1 MSLYD
6 ALLIGVSGLN
16 AQSRAMSIFSSNI
29 ANVNTVGYKGSA
41 SAFQTMLGAA
51 NGGAAG
57 LSEGVM
63 ASAQANIAQQGAEFA
78 TSSPTDLA
86 ITGNG
91 FFCVSTSADQ
101 AAQMLYT
108 RAGSFTPD
116 SSGNLR
122 NSAGLYLQG
131 WPANAD
137 GTFPNGGPTGP
148 ININSIGGKGEATS
162 NLSLAANLDAS
173 AVADP
178 NYTVGSMTD
187 GNPPVQPTYST
198 TVNVYDSQGGS
209 QPLKISYIKTG
220 ANSWSYEVA
229 YAGDKS
235 KLNPADALISTGT
248 LTFNAD
254 GSLANATDTT
264 GGTSTS
270 SPDGSINVTIP
281 WDPTTS
287 GLQPQ
292 TIDFKHGTYGKTDG
306 ITQFDSDSVLNNAT
320 VDGALFGNVTGV
332 TIAADGTVYANF
344 SNGLTQAEYKIPLAT
359 FANPDGLAQVGG
371 NAFAVTQNSG
381 AANLGSPGSGNHGG
395 LQSYALEGSTVDL
408 ATEFTNMITTQQ
420 AYSASA
426 RVVSTASQ
434 MLDELMQVQHCKI
447 WRRSSQKGTPPTLVR
462 KKSDTNFMASF
473 TLDFG
478 LFLNS
483 RALSSRWVM
492 ESGAA

>member
-6 ALLIGVSGLN
+6 ALMIGVSGLN

-41 SAFQTMLGAA
+41 STFQTMLGAA

-86 ITGNG
+86 ITGDG
-91 FFCVSTSADQ
+91 FFCVSTSADK

-108 RAGSFTPD
+108 RAGSFNPD
-116 SSGNLR
+116 ASGNLR

-131 WPANAD
+131 WPVNAD

-148 ININSIGGKGEATS
+148 ININSIGGKGEVTS
-162 NLSLAANLDAS
+162 NLSLAANLDAT

-178 NYTVGSMTD
+178 GYTVGSMTN
-187 GNPPVQPTYST
+187 GIPPVQPTYST

-220 ANSWSYEVA
+220 ANTWAYEVA
-229 YAGDKS
+229 YAGDKNNLDPS
-235 KLNPADALISTGT
+235 ANPAPPLIATGT
-248 LTFNAD
+248 LTFNSD
-254 GSLANATDTT
+254 GSLASAADTT
-264 GGTSTS
+264 SGSSVS
-270 SPDGSINVTIP
+270 SPDGSINITIP

-292 TIDFKHGTYGKTDG
+292 KIDFKMGTYGKKDG
-306 ITQFDSDSVLNNAT
+306 ITQTASESVVNNTT

-344 SNGLTQAEYKIPLAT
+344 SNGLTEAEYKIPLAT
-359 FANPDGLAQVGG
+359 FTNPNGLAQVGG
-371 NAFAVTQNSG
+371 NAFAVTQESG
-381 AANLGSPGSGNHGG
+381 AANIGDAGSGNHGG

-434 MLDELMQVQHCKI
+434 MLDELMQMQH
-447 WRRSSQKGTPPTLVR
+447 
-462 KKSDTNFMASF
+462 
-473 TLDFG
+473 
-478 LFLNS
+478 
-483 RALSSRWVM
+483 
-492 ESGAA
+492 

>member
-6 ALLIGVSGLN
+6 ALMIGVSGLN

-63 ASAQANIAQQGAEFA
+63 AGAQANIAQQGAEFA

-137 GTFPNGGPTGP
+137 GTFPSSGPLGP

-173 AVADP
+173 ADAY
-178 NYTVGSMTD
+178 NGTYQIGQMTT

-209 QPLKISYIKTG
+209 QPLKISYLKTG
-220 ANSWSYEVA
+220 ANTWQYEVS
-229 YAGDKS
+229 YSGDVNNLTDPDPNNS
-235 KLNPADALISTGT
+235 LLPMIASGT
-248 LTFNAD
+248 LTFNSD

-264 GGTSTS
+264 PWGTGGS
-270 SPDGSINVTIP
+270 SPDGSLNISIP
-281 WDPTTS
+281 WNPATS

-292 TIDFKHGTYGKTDG
+292 TIDFKMGTYGKMDG
-306 ITQFDSDSVLNNAT
+306 ITQTASDSAVNNAT

-381 AANLGSPGSGNHGG
+381 AATIGDAGAGNRGG

-434 MLDELMQVQHCKI
+434 MLDELMQMQH
-447 WRRSSQKGTPPTLVR
+447 
-462 KKSDTNFMASF
+462 
-473 TLDFG
+473 
-478 LFLNS
+478 
-483 RALSSRWVM
+483 
-492 ESGAA
+492 

>member
-6 ALLIGVSGLN
+6 ALMIGVSGLN
-16 AQSRAMSIFSSNI
+16 ADSRAMSIFSSNI

-91 FFCVSTSADQ
+91 FFCVSTSADK

-116 SSGNLR
+116 ASGNLR
-122 NSAGLYLQG
+122 NSAGLYLMG
-131 WPANAD
+131 WPVNSD
-137 GTFPNGGPTGP
+137 GTFPNSGPLSAV
-148 ININSIGGKGEATS
+148 NIANLGGKGEATS
-162 NLSLAANLDAS
+162 NISIAANLNADA
-173 AVADP
+173 DT
-178 NYTVGSMTD
+178 YTGTYNVGDMTA
-187 GNPPVQPTYST
+187 GNVTPTYT
-198 TVNVYDSQGGS
+198 TTISVYDSQGGS
-209 QPLKISYIKTG
+209 RQVQVSYLKTDANTWQYEISYPGDPNDINTG
-220 ANSWSYEVA
+220 NT
-229 YAGDKS
+229 
-235 KLNPADALISTGT
+235 PPALISAGT
-248 LTFNAD
+248 LTFDSSGNLAGLTSTLG
-254 GSLANATDTT
+254 GSAT
-264 GGTSTS
+264 GGTLDFS
-270 SPDGSINVTIP
+270 IP
-281 WDPTTS
+281 WSASS
-287 GLQPQ
+287 GLQSQ
-292 TIDFKHGTYGKTDG
+292 AISFDMGTIGKTDG
-306 ITQFDSDSVLNNAT
+306 MSQTASDSVVNNTT

-371 NAFAVTQNSG
+371 NAFAITQNSG
-381 AANLGSPGSGNHGG
+381 AAIINGAGVGNRGG
-395 LQSYALEGSTVDL
+395 IQSYALEGSTVDL

-434 MLDELMQVQHCKI
+434 MLDELMQMQH
-447 WRRSSQKGTPPTLVR
+447 
-462 KKSDTNFMASF
+462 
-473 TLDFG
+473 
-478 LFLNS
+478 
-483 RALSSRWVM
+483 
-492 ESGAA
+492 

>member
-6 ALLIGVSGLN
+6 ALMIGVSGLN

-63 ASAQANIAQQGAEFA
+63 AGAQANIAQQGAEFA

-131 WPANAD
+131 WPVNAD

-162 NLSLAANLDAS
+162 NLSLAANLDAG
-173 AVADP
+173 ADAFQGT
-178 NYTVGSMTD
+178 YTVGNMTN
-187 GNPPVQPTYST
+187 GNPPIQPTYST
-198 TVNVYDSQGGS
+198 TVNVYDSQGGA
-209 QPLKISYIKTG
+209 QPLKISYLKTG
-220 ANSWSYEVA
+220 PNTWQYEVA
-229 YAGDKS
+229 YTGDKNNLDS
-235 KLNPADALISTGT
+235 TADPSAPMIASGT
-248 LTFNAD
+248 LTFNSD
-254 GSLANATDTT
+254 GSLANVLDTPP
-264 GGTSTS
+264 GGSGAS
-270 SPDGSINVTIP
+270 SPDGSLNMTIP
-281 WDPTTS
+281 WNPATS

-292 TIDFKHGTYGKTDG
+292 TIDFKMGTYGKKDG
-306 ITQFDSDSVLNNAT
+306 ITQMASESVVNNTT

-344 SNGLTQAEYKIPLAT
+344 SNGLTEAEYKIPLAT

-381 AANLGSPGSGNHGG
+381 AAVIGDAGSGNRGG
-395 LQSYALEGSTVDL
+395 LQAYALEGSTVDL

-434 MLDELMQVQHCKI
+434 MLDELMQMQH
-447 WRRSSQKGTPPTLVR
+447 
-462 KKSDTNFMASF
+462 
-473 TLDFG
+473 
-478 LFLNS
+478 
-483 RALSSRWVM
+483 
-492 ESGAA
+492 

>member
-6 ALLIGVSGLN
+6 ALMIGVSGLN

-57 LSEGVM
+57 LSDGVM
-63 ASAQANIAQQGAEFA
+63 ASAQANITQQGAEFA

-91 FFCVSTSADQ
+91 FFCVSTSADK

-131 WPANAD
+131 WPVNAD
-137 GTFPNGGPTGP
+137 GSVPNSGPLGP
-148 ININSIGGKGEATS
+148 ININSIPGKGEATS

-173 AVADP
+173 ADADP
-178 NYTVGSMTD
+178 NYVVGSMTN
-187 GNPPVQPTYST
+187 GVPPVQPTYST

-220 ANSWSYEVA
+220 ANTWSYEVA
-229 YAGDKS
+229 YTGDKNNLDS
-235 KLNPADALISTGT
+235 TADPNAPLIATGN

-254 GSLANATDTT
+254 GSLASAADTT
-264 GGTSTS
+264 SGSSVS
-270 SPDGSINVTIP
+270 SPDGSINISIP
-281 WDPTTS
+281 WNPATS
-287 GLQPQ
+287 GLKPQ
-292 TIDFKHGTYGKTDG
+292 TIDFKMGTYGKTDG
-306 ITQFDSDSVLNNAT
+306 VTQFNSESVLNNTT
-320 VDGALFGNVTGV
+320 VDGALFGNVTGT
-332 TIAADGTVYANF
+332 TIGADGTVYANF

-381 AANLGSPGSGNHGG
+381 AANLGTPGAGNRGG
-395 LQSYALEGSTVDL
+395 LQAYALEGSTVDL

-434 MLDELMQVQHCKI
+434 MLDELMQIQH
-447 WRRSSQKGTPPTLVR
+447 
-462 KKSDTNFMASF
+462 
-473 TLDFG
+473 
-478 LFLNS
+478 
-483 RALSSRWVM
+483 
-492 ESGAA
+492 

>member
-6 ALLIGVSGLN
+6 ALMIGVSGLN

-57 LSEGVM
+57 LSDGVM
-63 ASAQANIAQQGAEFA
+63 ASASANIAQQGAEFA

-116 SSGNLR
+116 ASGNLR

-137 GTFPNGGPTGP
+137 GTFPNSGPLGP
-148 ININSIGGKGEATS
+148 INISSIGGKGEATS
-162 NLSLAANLDAS
+162 NLSLAANLDAN
-173 AVADP
+173 ADTFGGTYNPGDMSNP
-178 NYTVGSMTD
+178 NI
-187 GNPPVQPTYST
+187 NPPIQPTYST

-209 QPLKISYIKTG
+209 QPLKISYLKTG
-220 ANSWSYEVA
+220 ANTWQYEVT
-229 YAGDKS
+229 YAGDIS
-235 KLNPADALISTGT
+235 KLNSSATPAPPLISCGT

-254 GSLANATDTT
+254 GSLGKTSDTTT
-264 GGTSTS
+264 GGFPGTP
-270 SPDGSINVTIP
+270 SPDGSVNMTIP
-281 WDPTTS
+281 WDPTKS
-287 GLQPQ
+287 GLSPQ
-292 TIDFKHGTYGKTDG
+292 TIDFKTGSYGKTDG
-306 ITQFDSDSVLNNAT
+306 ATQFDSDSVVNNTT

-344 SNGLTQAEYKIPLAT
+344 SNGLTEAEYKIPLAT

-381 AANLGSPGSGNHGG
+381 AATIGDAGAGNRGG

-434 MLDELMQVQHCKI
+434 MLDELMQIQH
-447 WRRSSQKGTPPTLVR
+447 
-462 KKSDTNFMASF
+462 
-473 TLDFG
+473 
-478 LFLNS
+478 
-483 RALSSRWVM
+483 
-492 ESGAA
+492 

>member
-6 ALLIGVSGLN
+6 ALMIGVSGLN

-91 FFCVSTSADQ
+91 FFCVSTSADK

-108 RAGSFTPD
+108 GAGSFNPD
-116 SSGNLR
+116 SAGNLR

-137 GTFPNGGPTGP
+137 GTFPNSGPLGP

-173 AVADP
+173 ADIFNGYNP
-178 NYTVGSMTD
+178 GDMT
-187 GNPPVQPTYST
+187 NAVPPVQPTYST

-209 QPLKISYIKTG
+209 QPLKISYLKTG
-220 ANSWSYEVA
+220 ANTWAYEVA
-229 YAGDKS
+229 YTGDTS
-235 KLNPADALISTGT
+235 KLNPAAPLLDCGT
-248 LTFNAD
+248 LTFNGD
-254 GSLANATDTT
+254 GSLANVTDTT
-264 GGTSTS
+264 PGGSGTS
-270 SPDGSINVTIP
+270 SPDGSLNFTIP

-292 TIDFKHGTYGKTDG
+292 AIDFKLGSYGKTDG
-306 ITQFDSDSVLNNAT
+306 VTQFDSESVVNNTT

-359 FANPDGLAQVGG
+359 FTNPNGLAQVGG
-371 NAFAVTQNSG
+371 NAFAVTQDSG
-381 AANLGSPGSGNHGG
+381 AAVIGDAGDGNRGG

-426 RVVSTASQ
+426 RVISTASQ
-434 MLDELMQVQHCKI
+434 MLDELMQIQH
-447 WRRSSQKGTPPTLVR
+447 
-462 KKSDTNFMASF
+462 
-473 TLDFG
+473 
-478 LFLNS
+478 
-483 RALSSRWVM
+483 
-492 ESGAA
+492 

>member
-41 SAFQTMLGAA
+41 STFQTMLGAA

-86 ITGNG
+86 ITGDG
-91 FFCVSTSADQ
+91 FFCVSTSADK

-108 RAGSFTPD
+108 RAGSFNPD
-116 SSGNLR
+116 ASGNLR

-137 GTFPNGGPTGP
+137 GTFPNSGPLGP
-148 ININSIGGKGEATS
+148 ININSIGGKGEASS
-162 NLSLAANLDAS
+162 NLSLAANLDAG
-173 AVADP
+173 ADTFQGTY
-178 NYTVGSMTD
+178 NVGDMTN
-187 GNPPVQPTYST
+187 GTPPVPPTYST

-209 QPLKISYIKTG
+209 QPLKISYLKTG
-220 ANSWSYEVA
+220 PNTWKYEVA
-229 YAGDKS
+229 YTGDANNLDS
-235 KLNPADALISTGT
+235 SADPNVPMIASGT

-254 GSLANATDTT
+254 GSLSNVTDTT
-264 GGTSTS
+264 PGGSGLS
-270 SPDGSINVTIP
+270 SPDGSLNFTIP
-281 WDPTTS
+281 WNSTTS

-292 TIDFKHGTYGKTDG
+292 TIDFKMGTYGKTDG
-306 ITQFDSDSVLNNAT
+306 ITQTASESAVNNTT

-359 FANPDGLAQVGG
+359 FSNPNGLAQVGG
-371 NAFAVTQNSG
+371 NAFAVTQESG
-381 AANLGSPGSGNHGG
+381 AANIGDAGAGNRGG
-395 LQSYALEGSTVDL
+395 FQSYALEGSTVDL

-434 MLDELMQVQHCKI
+434 MLDELMQIQH
-447 WRRSSQKGTPPTLVR
+447 
-462 KKSDTNFMASF
+462 
-473 TLDFG
+473 
-478 LFLNS
+478 
-483 RALSSRWVM
+483 
-492 ESGAA
+492 

>member
-6 ALLIGVSGLN
+6 ALMIGVSGLN
-16 AQSRAMSIFSSNI
+16 ASSRAMSIFSSNI

-41 SAFQTMLGAA
+41 STFQTMLGAA

-91 FFCVSTSADQ
+91 FFCVSTSADK

-108 RAGSFTPD
+108 RAGSFNPD
-116 SSGNLR
+116 ASGNLR

-137 GTFPNGGPTGP
+137 GTFPNGGPLGP
-148 ININSIGGKGEATS
+148 INISSIGGKGEATS

-173 AVADP
+173 ADTFTGTYNP
-178 NYTVGSMTD
+178 GDMTNR
-187 GNPPVQPTYST
+187 NPPITPTYST

-209 QPLKISYIKTG
+209 QPLKISYLKTG

-229 YAGDKS
+229 YAGDAS
-235 KLNPADALISTGT
+235 KLNPANALISTGT

-254 GSLANATDTT
+254 GSLAGAADTT
-264 GGTSTS
+264 TVPPPGVP
-270 SPDGSINVTIP
+270 SPDGSINMTIP
-281 WDPTTS
+281 WDPTSS

-292 TIDFKHGTYGKTDG
+292 TIEVKMGTYGKTDG
-306 ITQFDSDSVLNNAT
+306 ITQFSSESVVNNST

-359 FANPDGLAQVGG
+359 FANPNGLAQVGG
-371 NAFAVTQNSG
+371 NAFAVTQDSG
-381 AANLGSPGSGNHGG
+381 AANIGDAGAGNHGG

-426 RVVSTASQ
+426 RVISTASQ
-434 MLDELMQVQHCKI
+434 MLDELMQMQH
-447 WRRSSQKGTPPTLVR
+447 
-462 KKSDTNFMASF
+462 
-473 TLDFG
+473 
-478 LFLNS
+478 
-483 RALSSRWVM
+483 
-492 ESGAA
+492 

>member
-29 ANVNTVGYKGSA
+29 ANVNTVGYKGST

-86 ITGNG
+86 ITGDG

-137 GTFPNGGPTGP
+137 GTFPNSGPLGP

-162 NLSLAANLDAS
+162 NLSLAANLDAT
-173 AVADP
+173 APAFQGTYNPGD
-178 NYTVGSMTD
+178 MTNL
-187 GNPPVQPTYST
+187 NPPVQPTYST
-198 TVNVYDSQGGS
+198 TVNVYDSQGAP
-209 QPLKISYIKTG
+209 QELKISYLKTG
-220 ANSWSYEVA
+220 PNSWSYEVA
-229 YAGDKS
+229 YTGDKT
-235 KLNPADALISTGT
+235 KLNPQNALIATGQ

-264 GGTSTS
+264 AGLPGTP
-270 SPDGSINVTIP
+270 SPDGSINMTIP
-281 WDPTTS
+281 WDPTSS
-287 GLQPQ
+287 GLKPQ
-292 TIDFKHGTYGKTDG
+292 TIDFKMGTYGKTDG
-306 ITQFDSDSVLNNAT
+306 LSQTASQSIVNNT
-320 VDGALFGNVTGV
+320 TMDGALFGNVSGV

-359 FANPDGLAQVGG
+359 FANPNGLAQVGG
-371 NAFAVTQNSG
+371 NAFAVTQDSG
-381 AANLGSPGSGNHGG
+381 AANIGDAGAGNRGG

-426 RVVSTASQ
+426 RVISTASQ
-434 MLDELMQVQHCKI
+434 MLDELMQIQH
-447 WRRSSQKGTPPTLVR
+447 
-462 KKSDTNFMASF
+462 
-473 TLDFG
+473 
-478 LFLNS
+478 
-483 RALSSRWVM
+483 
-492 ESGAA
+492 